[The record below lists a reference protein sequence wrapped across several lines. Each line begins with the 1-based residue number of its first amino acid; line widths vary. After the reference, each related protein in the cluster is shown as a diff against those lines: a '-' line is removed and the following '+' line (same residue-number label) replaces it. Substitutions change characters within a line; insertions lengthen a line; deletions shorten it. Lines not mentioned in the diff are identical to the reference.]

1 MANFSKTV
9 LASCPSW
16 AQEAGRRIELM
27 GFHFRFHEDY
37 SLWDTGKHLQ
47 VRDDEELA
55 PQRTVREY
63 AEQMKAGDQF
73 PPAILTGDGYL
84 VDGATREEA
93 ARRIGKR
100 TFPAFIL
107 DEVLYE
113 DAPEPLQE
121 KLVTLAAMM
130 NITHGNRLSESS
142 KMRVIE
148 YIAQLKGAD
157 ATPDDIAR
165 QLHISKS
172 YVANILWAKKAQ
184 ERAGDLGVSLES
196 ERPLSV
202 THLARLGSSSARLNN
217 EPWAAL
223 ARLVVNGMLSTTEQL
238 QITRRLNE
246 CDTDDQRLK
255 LIDAERQS
263 RHFVTQGFNRRPPL
277 SAQLRQHLGFILK
290 NEPGQMV
297 EVATPEAGED
307 QYRQIQAAIAMLQQ
321 VAARQ
326 VKFNRDQS
334 AIPVPVFRS

>member
-1 MANFSKTV
+1 MANFGKTV
-9 LASCPSW
+9 LSSCPPW
-16 AQEAGRRIELM
+16 AQEAGRRVELM

-55 PQRTVREY
+55 PARTVKEY

-73 PPAILTGDGYL
+73 PPAILTADGYL

-93 ARRIGKR
+93 ARRIGKS

-107 DEVLYE
+107 DEVFYE
-113 DAPEPLQE
+113 NAPEPLQE
-121 KLVTLAAMM
+121 RLVTLAAMM
-130 NITHGNRLSESS
+130 NITHGNRLSDSS

-184 ERAGDLGVSLES
+184 ERAADLGVSLES
-196 ERPLSV
+196 ARPLSM
-202 THLARLGSSSARLNN
+202 THLARLGSAAGRINN

-223 ARLVVNGMLSTTEQL
+223 ARLVVTGMLSTTEQL

-246 CDTDDQRLK
+246 CDTDDQRMK
-255 LIDAERQS
+255 LIEGESRS
-263 RHFVTQGFNRRPPL
+263 RHFVTQGVNRRPPL
-277 SAQLRQHLGFILK
+277 AAQLRQHLGFVLK

-297 EVATPEAGED
+297 EVGSQGAGED
-307 QYRQIQAAIAMLQQ
+307 QYKLVVSAITMLQQ

-326 VKFNRDQS
+326 NEFNRKQMQ
-334 AIPVPVFRS
+334 IPVPAFRS